1 MELFKD
7 YRITLASGSPRRR
20 ELLAGLDID
29 FTVECCKDEKEAY
42 SDDLPWE
49 QVPAFLARHKSESF
63 HRVLEHNEI
72 LITADTL
79 VFLAAGDGTMQILG
93 KPKDYDDAVRI
104 VGLLSGHTHHVL
116 TGVCLRDAS
125 GRVRT
130 FTASTDVTF
139 DELSGEEIEYYIKN
153 YHPYDK
159 AGAYGVQEWI
169 GFAGISKIEGS
180 YYNVMGLPVRMLY
193 KELKEFVKAVETA

>member
-7 YRITLASGSPRRR
+7 YKITLASASPRRR
-20 ELLAGLDID
+20 ELLAGLDIE
-29 FTVECCKDEKEAY
+29 FTVECSKDEKEVY
-42 SDDLPWE
+42 SEDLPWNE
-49 QVPAFLARHKSESF
+49 VPAFLALHKSESF
-63 HRVLEHNEI
+63 HRPLETNEI

-79 VFLAAGDGTMQILG
+79 VFLASEGGKMQILG
-93 KPKDYDDAVRI
+93 KPRDYADASRVL
-104 VGLLSGHTHHVL
+104 GLLSGHTHQVL

-125 GRVRT
+125 GRRRT
-130 FTASTDVTF
+130 FTASTAVTF
-139 DELSGEEIEYYIKN
+139 DSLSEEEIEYYIKN

-193 KELKEFVKAVETA
+193 RELQEFVKR